1 MGAAHSH
8 LPEAG
13 CMGRQPITPP
23 FNYIQM
29 GVKSVDII
37 IMHKIAFSTGEFR
50 GVKNI
55 AYDPVTMMYTI
66 TKSDN
71 TTVQYSSTTYYLQ
84 FIWG

>member
-1 MGAAHSH
+1 M
-8 LPEAG
+8 
-13 CMGRQPITPP
+13 
-23 FNYIQM
+23 
-29 GVKSVDII
+29 DII
-37 IMHKIAFSTGEFR
+37 IMHKIAFSTGEFK

-55 AYDPVTMMYTI
+55 AYDPATMMYTI

>member
-23 FNYIQM
+23 FNYM
-29 GVKSVDII
+29 DGGESVDII
-37 IMHKIAFSTGEFR
+37 IMHKTAFSTGEFR
-50 GVKNI
+50 GVKKI
-55 AYDPVTMMYTI
+55 EYDAATLNYTI
-66 TKSDN
+66 TKADN
-71 TTVQYSSTTYYLQ
+71 TTATYSAATYYIQ